1 MTSLGLVPAAP
12 DAYAFDWALLQ
23 QLWSEWILT
32 VFLMHSLRSYV
43 PKGKVYLGGPNWAL
57 IYAPSSVDRAK
68 IKDPVTRSNGEG
80 GRAFI

>member
-12 DAYAFDWALLQ
+12 DACASDWALLQ

-32 VFLMHSLRSYV
+32 VYFMHSLRSYFQ
-43 PKGKVYLGGPNWAL
+43 KGKVYLGGPNWTL
-57 IYAPSSVDRAK
+57 IYTPSSVGRAK
-68 IKDPVTRSNGEG
+68 IKCPVTRSNGEG